1 MLTIIDRYIL
11 KEIFQTS
18 LAVVIVLSLVVIG
31 RLFVKLL
38 GYVVEG
44 KYAADVVTSLLAL
57 GAVKSILLLLPFA
70 VMLSCMLVIG
80 RMYRDSEMHALRAAG
95 YGENSLLRPIMLLAI
110 PLTAFLFYMSMYVS
124 PITILKFETLKEEA
138 KIEADLTMMA
148 PGRFVESMNSSW
160 VIFVEKLGK
169 NNISENIFIQTN
181 SDGHISLETAARGKQ
196 RYDKKR
202 DYKYLV
208 LESGQRY
215 TGTPGEHKFQ
225 IMDFQKHIIR
235 LDASLPEGIEENPDV
250 FTLPQ
255 LLRATDLEAA
265 AEFQWRMF
273 VPISAFLLLLLAV
286 FLSPATPRQGKYSKL
301 VSAIAIY
308 LAYSNLVILSIDK
321 VEDGAIPVNIGAWW
335 VHILLAILILFLYS
349 KQRNFLKFNFLTGR

>member
-11 KEIFQTS
+11 KEIFRTS

-44 KYAADVVTSLLAL
+44 KYAAEVVTSLLGL

-95 YGENSLLRPIMLLAI
+95 YGENSLLRPIMILAA
-110 PLTAFLFYMSMYVS
+110 PLIAFLFYMSMYVS

-160 VIFVEKLGK
+160 VIFVERLGK

-208 LESGQRY
+208 LDSGQRY

-225 IMDFQKHIIR
+225 IMDFRKHTIR

-286 FLSPATPRQGKYSKL
+286 FLSPVSPRQGKYSKL
-301 VSAIAIY
+301 VLAIGIY

-335 VHILLAILILFLYS
+335 VHVSLAILILFLYS
-349 KQRNFLKFNFLTGR
+349 KQRNFLKFNFLSGR